1 MTELPS
7 PDKGLV
13 KTQPGGDNNGKPGNQ
28 CRDID
33 SERFTE
39 AILQYNQKL
48 NPGRNQFA
56 WYHVPGTHS
65 LFSQIQIMFQVFKYI
80 DHRTTYGPEAP
91 GWGKP
96 SILVFFSLSKGKASA
111 GWEMKVSKF
120 GQVLCF
126 PNWTGDLNYWR
137 HFFKISIFID
147 FFVKICSL
155 DWKTRQLKHWKSP
168 FTWKLWIFCCTLW
181 KRAIH

>member
-1 MTELPS
+1 MQGYWFWEVYWSNTTIQSEIE
-7 PDKGLV
+7 
-13 KTQPGGDNNGKPGNQ
+13 PGSQSICMIPCSWDPL
-28 CRDID
+28 
-33 SERFTE
+33 
-39 AILQYNQKL
+39 A
-48 NPGRNQFA
+48 
-56 WYHVPGTHS
+56 
-65 LFSQIQIMFQVFKYI
+65 FSQIQIMFQVFKYI